1 MIYHFKRLQTHIMS
15 FLENPLKHWRI
26 VGFNPI
32 SNPKKEKSL
41 KLALIISRLQ
51 GFKEVPGEP
60 QNLYFVILLSKT
72 INY

>member
-1 MIYHFKRLQTHIMS
+1 MS

-51 GFKEVPGEP
+51 GFKEVPGGA
-60 QNLYFVILLSKT
+60 FI
-72 INY
+72 IFIIA